1 MGISGRMPT
10 SRKPVSLVHYSY
22 FGHVATYFY
31 VFLVSALWVMN
42 DIQANTDRILN
53 TPLPLAYAIAIS
65 QLTWVYIL
73 ILPFQ
78 LYTTLGLVAIPGTL
92 CKPPLRS
99 IAFSIY

>member
-1 MGISGRMPT
+1 MNAIT
-10 SRKPVSLVHYSY
+10 TL
-22 FGHVATYFY
+22 
-31 VFLVSALWVMN
+31 N

-78 LYTTLGLVAIPGTL
+78 LYTSLGMITIPGTL
-92 CKPPLRS
+92 CTYMSSSKPISPNMPNKILTQRPTQS
-99 IAFSIY
+99 PPT

>member
-1 MGISGRMPT
+1 MT
-10 SRKPVSLVHYSY
+10 L
-22 FGHVATYFY
+22 
-31 VFLVSALWVMN
+31 N

-78 LYTTLGLVAIPGTL
+78 LYTTLGMLAIPGTL
-92 CKPPLRS
+92 CEHKQ
-99 IAFSIY
+99 

>member
-1 MGISGRMPT
+1 MT
-10 SRKPVSLVHYSY
+10 
-22 FGHVATYFY
+22 
-31 VFLVSALWVMN
+31 

-78 LYTTLGLVAIPGTL
+78 LYEKLGLVAIPGTL
-92 CKPPLRS
+92 CKRHPPLS
-99 IAFSIY
+99 LSFDPLLTTTP

>member
-1 MGISGRMPT
+1 MT
-10 SRKPVSLVHYSY
+10 L
-22 FGHVATYFY
+22 
-31 VFLVSALWVMN
+31 N

-78 LYTTLGLVAIPGTL
+78 LYTTLGMVAIPGTL
-92 CKPPLRS
+92 CKPSPPPHVS
-99 IAFSIY
+99 HGNKC